1 MLEQRVK
8 RFLLEFGIPVTE
20 FCRRI
25 DLSTSCY
32 YEWLRGDLKLC
43 QATLSRIENYLA
55 KYGF

>member
-8 RFLLEFGIPVTE
+8 RFLLEFGVPVTE

-32 YEWLRGDLKLC
+32 YEWRRGDLKLSDT
-43 QATLSRIENYLA
+43 TLKRIENYLT